1 MTKKKVILASA
12 VLLAIGAV
20 GYGGSSAYFS
30 DYDNKPNTVTVG
42 HNDTTIEEKF
52 PDPTPKPVEDNPSYP
67 KKVWVTNDGN
77 GEALV
82 DCYVRAE
89 VTFSNSDIGQAV
101 TLEGLNTADW
111 TLGGDG
117 FYYYKHILKKGES
130 TTPLFTGVRSILI
143 KWQINIRISL
153 MNSRSM
159 YTKNLYSQMVSQA
172 RKKRL
177 RG

>member
-1 MTKKKVILASA
+1 MTQRLKRN
-12 VLLAIGAV
+12 
-20 GYGGSSAYFS
+20 F
-30 DYDNKPNTVTVG
+30 
-42 HNDTTIEEKF
+42 H
-52 PDPTPKPVEDNPSYP
+52 PTPKPVEDNPSYP

-117 FYYYKHILKKGES
+117 FYYYKHILKKGS
-130 TTPLFTGVRSILI
+130 PPLRCSQGLRSILI

-153 MNSRSM
+153 MSSRSM